1 MRDQGDIDSAE
12 RFATVRSGTT
22 ICFRDDGNPAD
33 PALLLIAGLGEDIN
47 AWGSEFVAAL
57 VACGFRV
64 ITIDNRDVGKS
75 TFLPRPAP
83 ALWRQVLARPR
94 KDAYSLADMA
104 ADATGVLDHLGIGRV
119 HLVGRSMG
127 GMIAQTI
134 AATAPD
140 RVRSLTSIYSTTG
153 AKKVGQPALSTIAI
167 LCAQP
172 PKDRSA
178 AIRAH
183 LRITR
188 HVAGKTYPVDEATE
202 TAIAA
207 RAWDRRAGDTAAGA
221 ARQIQAIQASGD
233 RTAQLKRIIAPT
245 LVIHGDRDPLVGP
258 SGGEAT
264 TRAIRAAQRVTIPGM
279 GHHIPRALVKTI
291 TGYIAEHAHS
301 VEKGGN
307 NVRIS

>member
-1 MRDQGDIDSAE
+1 MCEQGEIE
-12 RFATVRSGTT
+12 GTECFATVTSGTT
-22 ICFRDDGNPAD
+22 ICFRDVGKASD

-47 AWGSEFVAAL
+47 AWGGEFVAAL
-57 VACGFRV
+57 VARGFRV
-64 ITIDNRDVGKS
+64 ITMDNRDVGRS

-83 ALWRQVLARPR
+83 VLWRQVLARPR
-94 KDAYSLADMA
+94 KDAYALADMA

-134 AATAPD
+134 AATVPD
-140 RVRSLTSIYSTTG
+140 RVLSLTSIYSTTG

-167 LCAQP
+167 LCAPP
-172 PKDRSA
+172 PKDRAA

-188 HVAGKTYPVDEATE
+188 HVAGKTYPMEEATE
-202 TAIAA
+202 TAMAA

-221 ARQIQAIQASGD
+221 ARQIQAIQMSGD
-233 RTAQLKRIIAPT
+233 RTAQLQRISAPT
-245 LVIHGDRDPLVGP
+245 LVIHGDRDPLVNP

-264 TRAIRAAQRVTIPGM
+264 ARAIRSAQHVTIPGM
-279 GHHIPRALVKTI
+279 GHHIPRSLVKTI
-291 TGYIAEHAHS
+291 TGFIAEHAHS